1 MSAPSPALA
10 LLTEAVGNLSSA
22 EQRPSQ
28 VEMATAITD
37 AVRDRKPLIVQA
49 GTGTG
54 KSLAYLCAAVG
65 AEVSVVISTAT
76 RQLSDQLV
84 VDDVP
89 RVQQA
94 AATLFGWDVSAAV
107 LKGRANYLCLAKLDD
122 HERLERS
129 ALEHAPADDQLDLG
143 IVVDPV
149 VVEAPRRPTSADLV
163 ALNELLEWARGEP
176 NSADRSDGPAVPDSV
191 WQQLSTPAAACPSA
205 RKCAFGAECYAE
217 RAREAAREA
226 DIVVTNHALLAA
238 DMDSPAPLFDDREL
252 VVIDEVHEL
261 SGYLSNAWGAEV
273 HAGTLERVVLGARR
287 SLSNEAQVQEI
298 IDKAVADYQAVMA
311 GLMEVPDQRW
321 LGELPAYLN
330 GPLDS
335 LSRNLS
341 RVAKQLDDR
350 AKSSTDEASGSTVL
364 QILRTQIGD
373 SLEAID
379 MVRRVDD
386 DVVRWSAH
394 ERDSEY
400 AVLRASPLEVGAKFR
415 SRIGDRCLVATSA
428 TASVAGDFTPT
439 ARTLGLAG
447 SEWTGLDVGSPF
459 DYRQQGILYL
469 PRDIPEP
476 VGKDRREHT
485 AAVLDELTLL
495 VDAAG
500 GRTLALFTTSAAAR
514 NAAAHLRTHTSFTIL
529 EHGELPAADLAEEFT
544 KDESSV
550 LCATMG
556 MWAGLNVVGDSCM
569 LVVIDKVPFAPMDD
583 PLAASRRELVDQR
596 GGDGFGEIFVNDAAL
611 LLTQGAGRLI
621 RSRSDRGVVAI
632 LDPRL
637 NTRRYG
643 RVMLD
648 SLPSFWRTDR
658 RDVAVGALRRLSG
671 APEVG

>member
-1 MSAPSPALA
+1 MSASRRAAA
-10 LLTEAVGNLSSA
+10 LLDEVVGSLSSA

-28 VEMATAITD
+28 VEMTAAIAD
-37 AVRDRKPLIVQA
+37 AVEAGRPLIVQA

-54 KSLAYLCAAVG
+54 KSLAYLCAGVG

-94 AATLFGWDVSAAV
+94 AAATFGRDVSAAV

-122 HERLERS
+122 HERLERAAAEQHS
-129 ALEHAPADDQLDLG
+129 GEDQLDLG
-143 IVVDPV
+143 IVADSEPTQ
-149 VVEAPRRPTSADLV
+149 AARRPTSADLV
-163 ALNELLEWARGEP
+163 ALNELLEWARSEP
-176 NSADRSDGPAVPDSV
+176 SSGDRSEGPAVPDTI

-205 RKCAFGAECYAE
+205 RKCAFGDDCYAE
-217 RAREAAREA
+217 RAREIARNA

-238 DMDSPAPLFDDREL
+238 DMDSPAPLFDEREL

-273 HAGTLERVVLGARR
+273 HVGSLERVVLGARR
-287 SLSNEAQVQEI
+287 SLASHPDIQGTVN
-298 IDKAVADYQAVMA
+298 KAVADYEAVMA
-311 GLMEVPDQRW
+311 GMMEVPDQRW
-321 LGELPAYLN
+321 MGELPEYLN

-335 LSRNLS
+335 LSRNL
-341 RVAKQLDDR
+341 VLIAKYLDDR
-350 AKSSTDEASGSTVL
+350 AKSSADGAGDSTIL
-364 QILRTQIGD
+364 QILRTQLAD
-373 SLEAID
+373 SLDAID
-379 MVRRVDD
+379 MVRRVDAN
-386 DVVRWSAH
+386 VVRWSAH
-394 ERDSEY
+394 ERDAEY
-400 AVLRASPLEVGAKFR
+400 AVLRAAPLEVGAKFH

-439 ARTLGLAG
+439 ARTLGLVG
-447 SEWTGLDVGSPF
+447 TEWTGLDVGSPF
-459 DYRQQGILYL
+459 DYQQQAILYL

-476 VGKDRREHT
+476 VGKDRRDHT
-485 AAVLDELTLL
+485 AAVLDELTVL

-500 GRTLALFTTSAAAR
+500 GRTLALFTTAVAAR
-514 NAAAHLRTHTSFTIL
+514 NAAAHLRKHTSFTIL
-529 EHGELPAADLAEEFT
+529 EHGELPAADLADEFAE
-544 KDESSV
+544 DETSV

-556 MWAGLNVVGDSCM
+556 MWAGLNVVGDSCT

-583 PLAASRRELVDQR
+583 PLAASRRELIDQR

-611 LLTQGAGRLI
+611 LLTQGSGRLI

-643 RVMLD
+643 RVMLE
-648 SLPSFWRTDR
+648 SLPNFWRTDR
-658 RDVAVGALRRLSG
+658 REVALGALRRLRG
-671 APEVG
+671 ASEAG